1 MPPKRPD
8 FRFRNEETKELL
20 WAASA
25 RAKEV
30 AEMIKKQKNEGF
42 FGPQL
47 PKEQVCQN
55 IIKLSNLNFKLKLI
69 LPICY
74 QFVFL
79 F

>member
-8 FRFRNEETKELL
+8 FRFRNEESKELL

-47 PKEQVCQN
+47 PKEQVC
-55 IIKLSNLNFKLKLI
+55 
-69 LPICY
+69 
-74 QFVFL
+74 
-79 F
+79 